1 MLKSAFAMKKLIAV
15 VLVTSFF
22 VFVPLV
28 HAEDNSTPSGS
39 PRPFIQRVRD
49 VRQDIKENIASREG
63 QRQTNIAALRKD
75 IVTNFFNM
83 MLGRFE
89 AAQDR
94 LTKILTR
101 IESRVAKIKS
111 ADPSKDL
118 TPVDSEI
125 ASVKTALADNQT
137 KIDTLKTDFDS
148 AIASTTPKERFK
160 TVFGDISTIK
170 RDLESIRKSLS
181 KIIGDIK
188 GLHVGESESPKP

>member
-1 MLKSAFAMKKLIAV
+1 MKKLVAV
-15 VLVTSFF
+15 VLVASFF

-39 PRPFIQRVRD
+39 PRPFIQKIRD
-49 VRQDIKENIASREG
+49 VREDIKENIATREG
-63 QRQTNIAALRKD
+63 QRKTNIAALRKD
-75 IVTNFFNM
+75 IVTNFFNLM
-83 MLGRFE
+83 FGRFE

-94 LTKILTR
+94 LSKILAR

-118 TPVDSEI
+118 TAIDAEV
-125 ASVKTALADNQT
+125 ASVKTALSDNQT
-137 KIDTLKTDFDS
+137 KIDTLKTDFNN

-160 TVFGDISTIK
+160 TVFGDISVVK
-170 RDLESIRKSLS
+170 RNLENIRKSLS

-188 GLHVGESESPKP
+188 GLHVGETGSPKP